1 MMTVARTMARFA
13 VTFLL
18 CVPSIWAQTDPNPL
32 ENHSAETNP
41 DKRGTG
47 TIETIYLAGTFQT
60 DDALEIRYA
69 LHAVLPA
76 NTVVEYN
83 RPQNALLVR
92 TTPELMVV
100 ARRIVADLDRP
111 KKTYRVTYTITE
123 FDAGKRI
130 GTQHFALIIVSGQRT
145 TLKQGSKV
153 PVATGTYKDGSAS
166 AQAQFTYLDVGM
178 NIDASIEDSS
188 TGLRLKSKVEQSSIA
203 DSSVI
208 ADVKEPIIRQ
218 SVIEGISL
226 LSLGKPL
233 VLGGIDVPGSTRH
246 FDIEAVVEI
255 VK

>member
-1 MMTVARTMARFA
+1 
-13 VTFLL
+13 
-18 CVPSIWAQTDPNPL
+18 
-32 ENHSAETNP
+32 
-41 DKRGTG
+41 
-47 TIETIYLAGTFQT
+47 
-60 DDALEIRYA
+60 
-69 LHAVLPA
+69 
-76 NTVVEYN
+76 
-83 RPQNALLVR
+83 
-92 TTPELMVV
+92 MVV

-218 SVIEGISL
+218 SVIEGILPSQ
-226 LSLGKPL
+226 
-233 VLGGIDVPGSTRH
+233 PGQAAGTGRDRCSRQHTAFRYRGCRRNREVS
-246 FDIEAVVEI
+246 FVDFCRGNDFPVVF
-255 VK
+255 